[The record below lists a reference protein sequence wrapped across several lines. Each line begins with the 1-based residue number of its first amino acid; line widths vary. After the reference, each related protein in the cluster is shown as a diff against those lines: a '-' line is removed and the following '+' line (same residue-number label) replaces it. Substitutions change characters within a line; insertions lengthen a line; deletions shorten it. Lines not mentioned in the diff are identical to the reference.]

1 MKGGDSIADRE
12 PCPWRIV
19 DDIGGAFSMGALGGG
34 MFHVIKGAWT
44 APKGARIKGSM
55 NAMSA
60 RGPILGGQ
68 FAVWGGIFAC
78 CDCSLT
84 AIRQKEDPW
93 NSIISGA
100 ATGGILAARAGP
112 KAVASAAVVG
122 GTLLAL
128 IEGFGIMMTKMFAP
142 PVMDEAAYAQMGAMD
157 PTAPPTAGGLMSS
170 STEPPKQSSDGEQSS
185 SSSSSGLNPFEQL
198 LAGGSSG
205 SNSSNEESN
214 FNTFG
219 SETKFSSGNSSEGSS
234 SNTSSN
240 GGWWPFSASS

>member
-1 MKGGDSIADRE
+1 MRSGDSIADRE

-19 DDIGGAFSMGALGGG
+19 DDIGGAFSMGAIGGG
-34 MFHVIKGAWT
+34 IFHVIKGSWN
-44 APKGARIKGSM
+44 APKGARIKGSL
-55 NAMSA
+55 NACSA

-68 FAVWGGIFAC
+68 FAVWGGLFAC

-128 IEGFGIMMTKMFAP
+128 IEGFGIMITKMMAP
-142 PVMDEAAYAQMGAMD
+142 PVPGPEELAQMGAMD

-170 STEPPKQSSDGEQSS
+170 TAPPQQSSAAEQPSS
-185 SSSSSGLNPFEQL
+185 NSSSGMNPFEQL
-198 LAGGSSG
+198 LSGGG
-205 SNSSNEESN
+205 NSSTPTNDEGN
-214 FNTFG
+214 FNSFG
-219 SETKFSSGNSSEGSS
+219 SDTKFSTGSS
-234 SNTSSN
+234 SEENSSDKPSKS
-240 GGWWPFSASS
+240 GWWPFGANN